1 MRANAVLDSG
11 QGGATGGPQLI
22 HEAGQAAQGGH
33 ILGQAAG
40 DPVRQLGAAGGMDAL
55 VVGQAG
61 QQLLQPGG
69 EGLLKARLRIQIQS
83 GSGSGSGP
91 RRAKVEFFLLKFMF

>member
-1 MRANAVLDSG
+1 MRTNAVLDG
-11 QGGATGGPQLI
+11 GEGGATGCPQLI
-22 HEAGQAAQGGH
+22 HEAGEAAQGGH

-61 QQLLQPGG
+61 QQLLHPGG
-69 EGLLKARLRIQIQS
+69 EGLLKGSLGRLVLLRQVPCSLQLFVKSRHVSEQI
-83 GSGSGSGP
+83 
-91 RRAKVEFFLLKFMF
+91 

>member
-1 MRANAVLDSG
+1 MRTNAVLDG
-11 QGGATGGPQLI
+11 GEGGATGGPQLI

-61 QQLLQPGG
+61 QQLLHLGG
-69 EGLLKARLRIQIQS
+69 EDLLRAGLEKP
-83 GSGSGSGP
+83 G
-91 RRAKVEFFLLKFMF
+91 V